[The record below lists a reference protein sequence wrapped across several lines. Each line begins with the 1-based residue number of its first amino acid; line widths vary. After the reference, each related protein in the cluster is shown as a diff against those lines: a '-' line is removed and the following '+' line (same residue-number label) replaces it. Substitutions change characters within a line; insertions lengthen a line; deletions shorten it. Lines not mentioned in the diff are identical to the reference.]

1 MTIYKLTQ
9 RFEIQFWNIIL
20 PIIEEKGPLMKLIN
34 STQNTLRAK
43 TTRIALLIFVWAGV
57 GFVSGLII
65 GKLMMVL
72 NLF

>member
-9 RFEIQFWNIIL
+9 RFEIQFWNFIL